1 MLVITTIG
9 NCIEFDFTAVPNE
22 LNPTD
27 LRKICLQKEN
37 IRVSLPIN
45 LAGFVRVVIYN
56 DEIFEIP
63 YNLVSL
69 VNGILPTSDDHLYE
83 LLINAYSQ

>member
-1 MLVITTIG
+1 MLAIKTIG
-9 NCIEFDFTAVPNE
+9 NCIEFDFTAVPTE
-22 LNPTD
+22 LNSTD

-45 LAGFVRVVIYN
+45 LVGFVRIVTYN
-56 DEIFEIP
+56 DEVFEIP

-69 VNGILPTSDDHLYE
+69 VNGIEPTSADHLYE
-83 LLINAYSQ
+83 LLVNAYSQ